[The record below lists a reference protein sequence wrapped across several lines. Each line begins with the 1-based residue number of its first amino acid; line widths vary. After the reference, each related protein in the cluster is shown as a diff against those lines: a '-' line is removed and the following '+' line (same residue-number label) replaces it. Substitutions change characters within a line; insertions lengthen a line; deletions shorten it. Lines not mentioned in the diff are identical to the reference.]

1 MIVFCPSDCAR
12 ANRKWQRSLS
22 MPTFPRLFEAV
33 GKLNEAVSVQLE
45 FALDENDRV
54 RVFGQIA
61 TKAKLRCHACSLE
74 KEVPFT
80 VNLDVRLVR
89 SEREAREIFGEFDAI
104 VVSDDK
110 ITLQELIEDDVLMSI
125 PSRVCDD
132 QLACPRRHTATEA
145 IPPTTHRPFANIG
158 RLMKASRS

>member
-1 MIVFCPSDCAR
+1 MIAFSPSDCAR
-12 ANRKWQRSLS
+12 SNRTWQGSLS
-22 MPTFPRLFEAV
+22 TSTFPRLYAAV
-33 GKLNEAVSVQLE
+33 GKIDETVSVQLE
-45 FALDENDRV
+45 FLLDENDRV
-54 RVFGQIA
+54 RVFGQIDTRA
-61 TKAKLRCHACSLE
+61 RLRCYACSIE

-80 VNLDVRLVR
+80 VKLDVRLVR

-104 VVSDDK
+104 VVADDK

-132 QLACPRRHTATEA
+132 QQACPRRQTDTEA

>member
-22 MPTFPRLFEAV
+22 MPTFPRLYEAV

-45 FALDENDRV
+45 FELDENDRV
-54 RVFGQIA
+54 RVLV
-61 TKAKLRCHACSLE
+61 KLRPKLNFGVMRVRLE

-132 QLACPRRHTATEA
+132 KQACPRRHTDTEA

>member
-22 MPTFPRLFEAV
+22 MPTFPRLYEAV
-33 GKLNEAVSVQLE
+33 GKPNETLDVKLE
-45 FALDENDRV
+45 FTLDENDRV
-54 RVFGQIA
+54 RVFGRIE
-61 TKAKLRCHACSLE
+61 TKAKLRCYACSLE

-80 VNLDVRLVR
+80 VKLDVRLVR

-132 QLACPRRHTATEA
+132 QQACPRRHADTEA